1 MPLLTHA
8 NTKIL
13 KGEKMGYR
21 TFGIHLSPHKVSGY
35 NTCPSASNGCSDAC
49 LNLSGMGNMSNVK
62 QGRLRKTLLFFQDRP
77 KFLEELHKD
86 IETQVRRAK
95 KNNMIPVFRLNLTSD
110 LSWESIKY
118 KGKSMMD
125 HFPDVQFYDYTK
137 VGSRMVRFLT
147 GKFPKN
153 YHLTFSRSE
162 SNSSTCEVVAGMKG
176 NIATVF
182 SNKLPKTRLK
192 RKVIS
197 GMDSDLRFL
206 DRKNSVVGLVA
217 LGRGKRDTSGFV
229 ISNLNQHI

>member
-1 MPLLTHA
+1 MQLLTHA

-35 NTCPSASNGCSDAC
+35 NVCPSASKGCSESC
-49 LNLSGMGNMSNVK
+49 LNSSGRGIMGNV
-62 QGRLRKTLLFFQDRP
+62 QEARLKKTLMFFDN
-77 KFLEELHKD
+77 KDEFLEKLYNE
-86 IETQVRRAK
+86 ITTQIRRAK

-110 LSWESIKY
+110 LPWESIKY
-118 KGKSMMD
+118 KGKSMME
-125 HFPDVQFYDYTK
+125 HFPSTQFYDYSK
-137 VGSRMVRFLT
+137 ILGRMINFLT

-162 SNSSTCEVVAGMKG
+162 SNEDKCKIVAGMKG

-182 SNKLPKTRLK
+182 SNKLPKSRLK
-192 RKVIS
+192 RKIVS

-206 DRKNSVVGLVA
+206 DPKNSVVGLIA
-217 LGRGKRDTSGFV
+217 IGKGRRDKSGFV